1 MTDHPTAPQRND
13 SDTLQIE
20 RYPVEQRAALAVFV
34 SAFPEGNDLLYSN
47 PPLSVAMANARVWDT
62 FGLATVDHP
71 FISVLLRQRRRK
83 ICAALGFP
91 SCERVVRIL
100 SKVQPQACYVDL
112 LARVRGAFRNP
123 SLLSIL
129 SHLTVIG
136 AVELT
141 VAADLGD
148 CPNVS
153 FTLFEDLVM
162 HFTRETNEE
171 WRSILRQTS
180 NLLQPRPDE
189 NRLFEWADPSRDE
202 MLTRIAHGDVRKLRS
217 VMHVRRSYYRFWN
230 RLVDLT
236 TFDPSNDYADLA
248 EMQFPAAPLPGIDI
262 IQPIH
267 SGAVLVDEAR
277 SMGHCVLDYAEHV
290 AVGCGYLYRVLNPE
304 RATLWIARRNSVWGI
319 EQLAGVRNQA
329 VSLATK
335 YTVESWLRQTQALI
349 QNV

>member
-1 MTDHPTAPQRND
+1 MTDNPAALVLND
-13 SDTLQIE
+13 SDTHKIE
-20 RYPVEQRAALAVFV
+20 RYPVEQRAALAVFAG
-34 SAFPEGNDLLYSN
+34 AFPEGSDLLYSN
-47 PPLSVAMANARVWDT
+47 PPLAVALSNARVWDT
-62 FGLATVDHP
+62 FGLTTVDHP
-71 FISVLLRQRRRK
+71 FISALLRQRRRK

-100 SKVQPQACYVDL
+100 SKVQPQACYMDL
-112 LARVRGAFRNP
+112 LARVRGALRNP

-153 FTLFEDLVM
+153 FTLFADLVM

-171 WRSILRQTS
+171 WRSILSQTS
-180 NLLQPRPDE
+180 NLLQTRRNE
-189 NRLFEWADPSRDE
+189 TRLFEWAAPSREE
-202 MLTRIAHGDVRKLRS
+202 MLARIAHGDGRKLRS

-248 EMQFPAAPLPGIDI
+248 DIQFPAAPLPGIDI

-277 SMGHCVLDYAEHV
+277 SMGHCVLDFAEHV

-319 EQLAGVRNQA
+319 EQLAGVQNQA

-349 QNV
+349 HNV

>member
-1 MTDHPTAPQRND
+1 MTDHHAALVLND
-13 SDTLQIE
+13 ADTLQIE
-20 RYPVEQRAALAVFV
+20 RYPIEQRAALIAFA
-34 SAFPEGNDLLYSN
+34 SAFPEGNDLIYTN
-47 PPLSVAMANARVWDT
+47 PPLAVALVNARAWDT
-62 FGLATVDHP
+62 FGLTTVDHR
-71 FISVLLRQRRRK
+71 FISTLLRQRRRK
-83 ICAALGFP
+83 ICAAFGFP

-112 LARVRGAFRNP
+112 LARVRGALRNL

-129 SHLTVIG
+129 SHLTIIG

-141 VAADLGD
+141 VAADLVD

-153 FTLFEDLVM
+153 FTLYADLVM
-162 HFTRETNEE
+162 HFTRESNEE

-180 NLLQPRPDE
+180 NLLQPRRDE
-189 NRLFEWADPSRDE
+189 NRLFEWAGPSRDE
-202 MLTRIAHGDVRKLRS
+202 MLARIAHGDGRKLRS

-236 TFDPSNDYADLA
+236 TFDPSNDYTDLA
-248 EMQFPAAPLPGIDI
+248 DIQFPAAPLPGIDI

-277 SMGHCVLDYAEHV
+277 AMGHCVLDYAEHI

-335 YTVESWLRQTQALI
+335 YTVESWLRQTQSLI
-349 QNV
+349 HNV